1 MSNDDFLS
9 NKKKSVPSRKN
20 MHFALLCYF
29 FLFILHHLWLIQSK
43 FNAFY
48 NFHDFLRPFNYHY
61 LNAPFHFSKNNV
73 EADSVLF
80 PAGCLGWDLGLN

>member
-1 MSNDDFLS
+1 MIFSVTR
-9 NKKKSVPSRKN
+9 KSLYPRERICTLHYYVI
-20 MHFALLCYF
+20 F